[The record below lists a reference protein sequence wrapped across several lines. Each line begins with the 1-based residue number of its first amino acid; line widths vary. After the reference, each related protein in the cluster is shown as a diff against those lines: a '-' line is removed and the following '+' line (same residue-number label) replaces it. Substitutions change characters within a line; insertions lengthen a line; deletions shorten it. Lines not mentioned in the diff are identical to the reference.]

1 MKQKLKALA
10 KRPDP
15 PAAALG
21 AVLAIAG
28 VFHVSEK
35 LGITGDELGIVL
47 GSALTIAASVR
58 ARLQHKAEA
67 RA

>member
-1 MKQKLKALA
+1 MKQKLTALA

-15 PAAALG
+15 PAAVLG
-21 AVLAIAG
+21 AVLAICG

-47 GSALTIAASVR
+47 GSLAVIAASIR
-58 ARLQHKAEA
+58 HRLENRKVAE
-67 RA
+67 

>member
-1 MKQKLKALA
+1 MKQRLKALA

-21 AVLAIAG
+21 AILAICG

-35 LGITGDELGIVL
+35 LGISGDELGIVL
-47 GSALTIAASVR
+47 GSLVTIAASVR
-58 ARLQHKAEA
+58 ARLQHRAEA
-67 RA
+67 SA